1 VWRASPPEPIGHI
14 RARGSKSPQ
23 IETGYPEASMDSI
36 NPTDFRPDHVDPM
49 RSDAPGTVKSMPSPT
64 KLHHL
69 HIFSDENY
77 DKMVEFY
84 QRLFAAEIVRVN
96 PNGLTFITYD
106 DHDHRVVI
114 IKRPGAQKKPD
125 NFIGVSHQAYC
136 YSSLGELIYVYKRMK
151 EWGYRPHWT
160 VNHGNSTSFYYRDPD
175 GNEVETMMDNY
186 APEVT
191 KEYKRHYQWSEE
203 FQSMG
208 NPTFDADKMVELYE
222 SGVPDS
228 VLLDHTEV
236 CKMIREGKL

>member
-1 VWRASPPEPIGHI
+1 
-14 RARGSKSPQ
+14 
-23 IETGYPEASMDSI
+23 MDTV
-36 NPTDFRPDHVDPM
+36 NPTDFRPDNVAPI

-84 QRLFAAEIVRVN
+84 QRLFNAEIVRVN

-151 EWGYRPHWT
+151 EWGYDPIWT
-160 VNHGNSTSFYYRDPD
+160 VNHGNSTSFYYKDPD
-175 GNEVETMMDNY
+175 GNEVETMMDNFSP
-186 APEVT
+186 ADT

-203 FQSMG
+203 FTALG
-208 NPTFDADKMVELYE
+208 NPTFDADKMGKGTLRLWGGVQNVFVITDY
-222 SGVPDS
+222 SG
-228 VLLDHTEV
+228 LDPEITNNGV
-236 CKMIREGKL
+236 DNTIFPRGRTFLFGLNYGF